1 MDIHT
6 KFSVGETAFFLHQN
20 EVCNAEVTRITFDT
34 QSGRVINQ
42 FNMKYRKS
50 FVKLE
55 DERCFRTKEELLK
68 SL

>member
-6 KFSVGETAFFLHQN
+6 KFSIGETAFFLHHN

-34 QSGRVINQ
+34 DFDRVVNQ
-42 FNMKYRKS
+42 FNLKHGKS

-55 DERCFRTKEELLK
+55 DEKCFRTKEELLK

>member
-6 KFSVGETAFFLHQN
+6 KFNVGETAFFLHQN

-34 QSGRVINQ
+34 QSDRVINQ
-42 FNMKYRKS
+42 FKMKYRKS

-55 DERCFRTKEELLK
+55 DERCFRTKAELLK